1 MSRMTGRP
9 AGADFSGRVAAR
21 FATAADSY
29 DAHSPVQRYAAQR
42 LAGLIATAS
51 LPPRPHVLEVGC
63 GTGHLTRQLAIHLPG
78 ARILA
83 TDIAPSMVAACQARL
98 PQFDYAVMDGAR
110 PHVTASGRRPARF
123 HGFDLI
129 CANLVAQ
136 WFVDLPAA
144 LASLAALLAP
154 NGLLVVSLL
163 GAGSFREW
171 RTAHEQ
177 LGLTAG
183 SLSFPSR
190 AVCRSAFPA
199 GNLVLVEEHH
209 LDRPDSA
216 LGFLRG
222 LRAIGADTAAPG
234 HRPLSPAQLRQVM
247 RGLGDT
253 PTIGYELIYAVW
265 RSR

>member
-1 MSRMTGRP
+1 MSRRP

-63 GTGHLTRQLAIHLPG
+63 GTGHLTRQLATHLPG

-98 PQFDYAVMDGAR
+98 PQFDYAVMDGTR
-110 PHVTASGRRPARF
+110 PHVNGP
-123 HGFDLI
+123 FDLI

-136 WFVDLPAA
+136 WFTDLPAA
-144 LASLAALLAP
+144 MARLAALLAP
-154 NGLLVVSLL
+154 NGVLALSLL
-163 GAGSFREW
+163 GSGSFHEW
-171 RTAHEQ
+171 RTAHER
-177 LGLTAG
+177 LGLAAG

-190 AVCRSAFPA
+190 DACQAAFPA

-247 RGLGDT
+247 RGLGDA

-265 RSR
+265 LSR